1 MGSFYKKVYSKSW
14 EMIKNNFYLLFFGLF
29 VSILGFN
36 EIKVILNLPEA
47 KQDFIS
53 SNIISWAETIKAIS
67 ISNITIESLPVLFK
81 LILWFILF
89 AIIIILVIA
98 SEGAL
103 IASVKQTGNNA
114 KKKFKKYLQIGVE
127 KFWPLLGIN
136 LINTLIGYFFI
147 LLIVEP
153 LLYFTINMQTS
164 LFYLLLSLVIFFI
177 LIPIVIIISFVTRYG
192 AAYIILKNQNLWKAF
207 VNGWSLFKI
216 NWLITIENALLVL
229 FVTILFYIVLF
240 MAITISFVPFLIIS
254 IIVNVNVIIFWIAIT
269 LGGVLGVSV
278 FLLGS
283 ALYGAYYNIVWANLF
298 LELTSPGKSH
308 GKLHRVVKKH
318 FPKLV

>member
-298 LELTSPGKSH
+298 LELTSPGKNH